1 MHLYNLCF
9 LFLIHIKQKK
19 YQLELNLTCYHHY
32 LRSEAQQTFQTKVKW
47 FAWCTP
53 SMDLLQLFQ
62 EDKMPYLSSYSPQ
75 TAIIKFKRSS
85 HHNRVKLDQAL
96 TYTDMSNTILTETVY
111 VLDCNIVHFVQM
123 IIVNPSDHKKGD
135 PMRMIDKNEHT
146 HISIRITNENHILK
160 ISTLDFGNISCNLFH
175 IWVCL

>member
-1 MHLYNLCF
+1 
-9 LFLIHIKQKK
+9 
-19 YQLELNLTCYHHY
+19 
-32 LRSEAQQTFQTKVKW
+32 
-47 FAWCTP
+47 
-53 SMDLLQLFQ
+53 
-62 EDKMPYLSSYSPQ
+62 MPYLSSYSPQ

-96 TYTDMSNTILTETVY
+96 TYTDMNNTILTETVY

-160 ISTLDFGNISCNLFH
+160 ISTLDLEILVAIYSIFGYVYN
-175 IWVCL
+175 

>member
-1 MHLYNLCF
+1 
-9 LFLIHIKQKK
+9 
-19 YQLELNLTCYHHY
+19 
-32 LRSEAQQTFQTKVKW
+32 
-47 FAWCTP
+47 
-53 SMDLLQLFQ
+53 MDLLQLFQ

-96 TYTDMSNTILTETVY
+96 TYTDMNNTILTETVY

-160 ISTLDFGNISCNLFH
+160 ISTLDLEILVAIYSIFGYVYN
-175 IWVCL
+175 

>member
-1 MHLYNLCF
+1 MYSKHGFASTIPGGQNALFIF
-9 LFLIHIKQKK
+9 LFTSDCNNQVQKK
-19 YQLELNLTCYHHY
+19 FP
-32 LRSEAQQTFQTKVKW
+32 SQQGKIG
-47 FAWCTP
+47 
-53 SMDLLQLFQ
+53 SSIDLHRHEQYNF
-62 EDKMPYLSSYSPQ
+62 D
-75 TAIIKFKRSS
+75 R
-85 HHNRVKLDQAL
+85 NRL
-96 TYTDMSNTILTETVY
+96 YY

-123 IIVNPSDHKKGD
+123 ISDAQPPFENPSDHKKGD

>member
-1 MHLYNLCF
+1 
-9 LFLIHIKQKK
+9 
-19 YQLELNLTCYHHY
+19 
-32 LRSEAQQTFQTKVKW
+32 
-47 FAWCTP
+47 
-53 SMDLLQLFQ
+53 MDLLQLFQ
-62 EDKMPYLSSYSPQ
+62 EDRRPYLSSYSPQ

-96 TYTDMSNTILTETVY
+96 TYTDMNNTILTETVY

-146 HISIRITNENHILK
+146 HVSIRITNENHILK
-160 ISTLDFGNISCNLFH
+160 ISTLDLEILVAIYSIFGYVYN
-175 IWVCL
+175 

>member
-1 MHLYNLCF
+1 
-9 LFLIHIKQKK
+9 
-19 YQLELNLTCYHHY
+19 
-32 LRSEAQQTFQTKVKW
+32 
-47 FAWCTP
+47 
-53 SMDLLQLFQ
+53 MDLLQLFQ
-62 EDKMPYLSSYSPQ
+62 EDRRPYLSSYSPQ

-96 TYTDMSNTILTETVY
+96 TYTDMNNTILTETVY

-123 IIVNPSDHKKGD
+123 IIVNPSDHEKGD

-160 ISTLDFGNISCNLFH
+160 ISTLDLEILVAIYSIFGYVYN
-175 IWVCL
+175 

>member
-1 MHLYNLCF
+1 
-9 LFLIHIKQKK
+9 
-19 YQLELNLTCYHHY
+19 
-32 LRSEAQQTFQTKVKW
+32 
-47 FAWCTP
+47 
-53 SMDLLQLFQ
+53 MDLLQLFQ
-62 EDKMPYLSSYSPQ
+62 EDRRPYLSSYSPQ

-96 TYTDMSNTILTETVY
+96 TYTDMNNTILTETVY

-160 ISTLDFGNISCNLFH
+160 ISTLDLEILVAIYSIFGYVYN
-175 IWVCL
+175 